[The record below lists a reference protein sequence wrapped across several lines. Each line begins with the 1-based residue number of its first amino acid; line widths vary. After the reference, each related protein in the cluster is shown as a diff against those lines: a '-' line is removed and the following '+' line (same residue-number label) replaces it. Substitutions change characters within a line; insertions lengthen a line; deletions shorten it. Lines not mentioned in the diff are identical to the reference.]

1 MVDTII
7 FDAEGVVFDSQRL
20 WDQGQVEFLRRRA
33 ILYDR
38 EAIKHLLT
46 GRSLIEGARIM
57 QAIYDFPGDPEELAN
72 ERLEIMKKLLIN
84 NLTFIDGFMSF
95 YHSVKESYKTC
106 IATSLATEL
115 LCIVEN
121 TLNLSGLF
129 SSNVFSIKDVG
140 GVGKPQPDI
149 FLYAAERLKS
159 PAKSCLVIEDAPLGI
174 EAAKR
179 AGMQC
184 IALTTTYGRNKLM
197 QADLVVDSFEQIEPG
212 KF

>member
-7 FDAEGVVFDSQRL
+7 FDAEGVVFDSQIL
-20 WDQGQVEFLRRRA
+20 WDRGQVEFLGRRK

-38 EAIKHLLT
+38 ETLKHLLT
-46 GRSLIEGARIM
+46 GRSLVEGARVM
-57 QAIYDFPGDPEELAN
+57 QEIYGFPGDPEELAN
-72 ERLEIMKKLLIN
+72 ERLAIMKKLLKSD
-84 NLTFIDGFMSF
+84 LSFIDGFINF
-95 YHSVKESYKTC
+95 YRLVKEDYKTC

-115 LCIVEN
+115 LSIAESA
-121 TLNLSGLF
+121 LNLSDVF
-129 SSNVFSIKDVG
+129 SGNVFSIKDVG

-159 PAKSCLVIEDAPLGI
+159 PTKNCLVIEDAPLGV

-179 AGMQC
+179 AGMRC
-184 IALTTTYGRNKLM
+184 VALTTTYGRDKLT
-197 QADLVVDSFEQIEPG
+197 QADLVVDSFAQIEPG